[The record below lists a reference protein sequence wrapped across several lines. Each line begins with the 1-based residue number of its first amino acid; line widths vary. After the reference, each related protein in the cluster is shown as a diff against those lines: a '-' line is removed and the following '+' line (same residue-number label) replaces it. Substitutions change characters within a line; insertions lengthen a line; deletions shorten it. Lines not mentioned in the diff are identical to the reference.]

1 MAALPVLS
9 SSATSSSG
17 LFLRLGVVLASR
29 VDFDHVSLW
38 NRLKRKAADTSE
50 VQDQSGAN
58 IAGETAESSTP
69 SSSRVNVSAM
79 LPSDM
84 SNFADTR
91 MGVGQTKNWAYGTST
106 CRALG
111 AAARFDIRRC
121 LHSAPKSER
130 RNVRRRFDR
139 DSRVERRP
147 MGYMAT

>member
-1 MAALPVLS
+1 M
-9 SSATSSSG
+9 
-17 LFLRLGVVLASR
+17 
-29 VDFDHVSLW
+29 SLW

-58 IAGETAESSTP
+58 IAGETAESTIP
-69 SSSRVNVSAM
+69 PSSRVNVSAM

-84 SNFADTR
+84 SSFADAR
-91 MGVGQTKNWAYGTST
+91 VAVGQTKNWTYGTST

-111 AAARFDIRRC
+111 AAARFNIRRC
-121 LHSAPKSER
+121 SHSAPKSER
-130 RNVRRRFDR
+130 RNVGRRFNR